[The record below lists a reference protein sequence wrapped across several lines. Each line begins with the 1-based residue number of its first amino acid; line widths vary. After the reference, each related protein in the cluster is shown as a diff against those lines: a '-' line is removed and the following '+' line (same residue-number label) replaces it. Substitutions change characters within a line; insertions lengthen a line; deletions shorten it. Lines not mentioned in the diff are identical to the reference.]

1 MLLVINIT
9 LLCSVPALIVNSE
22 QNLIFIS
29 ESSHSTYCS
38 SYSDIAFICLEVVTI
53 HVCYHGEVRFAI
65 VFYAIRLWYCNQF
78 FSVIVWSLKCVST
91 FPNTGIVENT
101 TGSGVLCMNF
111 DVLKY
116 VVNNSLSFL
125 LYIFWIEISLQN

>member
-1 MLLVINIT
+1 MINII

-65 VFYAIRLWYCNQF
+65 VFTPYVYDIAIN
-78 FSVIVWSLKCVST
+78 SLVSL
-91 FPNTGIVENT
+91 
-101 TGSGVLCMNF
+101 SGV
-111 DVLKY
+111 
-116 VVNNSLSFL
+116 
-125 LYIFWIEISLQN
+125 